1 MERRPVSLERLILVL
16 FPTLLRRGQSVRHWP
31 IWLRFRHN
39 ASLKLQNFTALNLRI
54 NAAESFKLL
63 TLSGTA
69 PLLSMED
76 PGLLVSIPNS

>member
-1 MERRPVSLERLILVL
+1 
-16 FPTLLRRGQSVRHWP
+16 
-31 IWLRFRHN
+31 
-39 ASLKLQNFTALNLRI
+39 LKLQNFTALNLRI

-76 PGLLVSIPNS
+76 LGLQVSIPSS